1 MYAGSWK
8 KNPWPG
14 PARGL
19 MAVAF
24 ALVALLA
31 TPSMAAQAGAI
42 VSLRVAAQAGTDPKF
57 IAAGDGRV
65 IGLCVDIFR
74 TIERIDPGLVF
85 IGDQQWLP
93 LVRAHSEVV
102 NHQHDALCAV
112 QRTPERE
119 RQYTYI
125 DLPLFPLRYHL
136 LARIDDPVVIH
147 GWDDVR
153 QLGADGVI
161 LTNRGYTT
169 DEALAHLGGLRTS
182 ASATDP
188 LNNLQKLVAHRAR
201 FFLHRGPGLKSYLQR
216 AGYAGKVRIL
226 PQVMFQADTY
236 MALGTHVDPAV
247 VARVRR
253 AVEQMERTGELAR
266 LLKKWD

>member
-1 MYAGSWK
+1 MLPRRFHAPLIACW
-8 KNPWPG
+8 
-14 PARGL
+14 L
-19 MAVAF
+19 
-24 ALVALLA
+24 LLA
-31 TPSMAAQAGAI
+31 AAPAPAATAPV

-57 IAAGDGRV
+57 IDAGDGRI
-65 IGLCVDIFR
+65 IGVCIDIFR

-102 NHQHDALCAV
+102 NHQHDALCAI

-119 RQYTYI
+119 LQYTFI
-125 DLPLFPLRYHL
+125 DLPLLPLRFQL
-136 LARIDDPVVIH
+136 LARADDAVVVH
-147 GWDDVR
+147 TWDDVR
-153 QLGADGVI
+153 RLGADGVI
-161 LTNRGYTT
+161 LTNRGFGTT
-169 DEALAHLGGLRTS
+169 EALERIGGLRFS
-182 ASATDP
+182 ASAADP
-188 LNNLQKLVAHRAR
+188 LNNLQKLVARRGR
-201 FFLHRGPGLKSYLQR
+201 FFLHRGPGLKSFIQR
-216 AGYAGKVRIL
+216 SGYGGKVKIL
-226 PQVMFQADTY
+226 PQVMYQTETY